1 MNITK
6 HIRLIPFFEELP
18 NEQIEDLSMIVTD
31 QVFDRGQIIFS
42 EGDDGN
48 GFYVV
53 VSGRIKIFKLSPEG
67 KEQILHIFGPGDP
80 FGEVAVFAGQHFPAN
95 AEAMESSRI
104 FFFPRDSFADL
115 IKNNPSLALNM
126 LAILSKRLR
135 RFANLIDDLSLKEVP
150 GRLAAHL
157 LYLSGQSESS
167 EQLELNITKTQ
178 LASLLGTIPET
189 LSRILGK
196 MSKQG
201 LIESDG
207 RQIKILN
214 REALEELAESGGH
227 L

>member
-1 MNITK
+1 MDIAK
-6 HIRLIPFFEELP
+6 HVSSIPFFEELP
-18 NEQIEDLSMIVTD
+18 DEQIEDLCMIVAD
-31 QVFDRGQIIFS
+31 QVFHRGQIVFS
-42 EGDDGN
+42 EGDDGT

-53 VSGRIKIFKLSPEG
+53 ISGRVKIFKLSPEG

-80 FGEVAVFAGQHFPAN
+80 FGEAAVFSGQHFPAN

-104 FFFPRDSFADL
+104 FFFPRESFSDL
-115 IKNNPSLALNM
+115 IEDNPSLALNM

-157 LYLSGQSESS
+157 LYLSGQSEGS

-189 LSRILGK
+189 LSRIVGK

-207 RQIKILN
+207 RRIKILDHV
-214 REALEELAESGGH
+214 ALEELAESGGR